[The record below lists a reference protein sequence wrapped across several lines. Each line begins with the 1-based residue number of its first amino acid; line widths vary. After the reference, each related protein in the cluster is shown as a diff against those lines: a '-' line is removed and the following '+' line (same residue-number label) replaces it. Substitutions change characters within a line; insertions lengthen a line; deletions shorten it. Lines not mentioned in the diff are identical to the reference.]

1 MRINKQNLLCAMVR
15 AEMNNQKLASRSG
28 VSVTQ
33 ISNIRQGRGSTID
46 TAAKLANALGVSVE
60 ELIERDSLEVNAGE
74 GRP

>member
-60 ELIERDSLEVNAGE
+60 ELIERDSLGLSE
-74 GRP
+74 G